1 MQQIKDDLTTNI
13 HQITRFRPYNNE
25 DQIRLTE
32 DESITV
38 EAIADIKIKSAI
50 VWECKHFD
58 INF

>member
-1 MQQIKDDLTTNI
+1 MDLTTNI
-13 HQITRFRPYNNE
+13 HQITSFRPYNNE

-38 EAIADIKIKSAI
+38 DGIADINIKGAI
-50 VWECKHFD
+50 IWECKHID